1 MRSKAG
7 RPGPSGREQARGA
20 EAGGPIAGAIRGAG
34 HEGKALIAAGLLHLL
49 VLGLPAVLPAKSTVL
64 PPISTNEPA
73 TAEFDVETTP
83 LPASPKV
90 EEPESTEGP
99 SPAPERPASA
109 GASRAKT
116 VIAPKDEAP
125 PPPLPEAP
133 AAEAPAAEA
142 PVAEAVGPTGTT
154 SPPVGQAPP
163 AGEAP
168 PAGPDRAGEYSP
180 IPADPGGLPPGM
192 GSSPVWALPGVLGPA
207 ESAPAATTPAP
218 ARPVNGDIAGQVLRG
233 TLQAKDHSLGLALP
247 AAGVVAS
254 TLGDAVRSAGVPN
267 DARATFEV
275 GLGAGGEVRGIRVVS
290 SSKGDAATWER
301 AAGAAKA
308 ALSGRALKMG
318 NGAEGGATVTVKVE
332 SSQVYAAGNKK
343 KYEVKPVCANEVI
356 EDVAMAL
363 QPLVGSPPS
372 EDRGPAAAAPRA
384 KPGPSAEG
392 PAALDAEERRRFCIP
407 IGIAGKGDLS
417 NLGTHLQTVVRSTY
431 QVSVAGARKL
441 PSDAAL
447 PLDKRAP
454 WLAPDASKAP
464 KPPGK
469 PWKKKKKKKPE

>member
-1 MRSKAG
+1 
-7 RPGPSGREQARGA
+7 
-20 EAGGPIAGAIRGAG
+20 
-34 HEGKALIAAGLLHLL
+34 
-49 VLGLPAVLPAKSTVL
+49 
-64 PPISTNEPA
+64 
-73 TAEFDVETTP
+73 
-83 LPASPKV
+83 
-90 EEPESTEGP
+90 
-99 SPAPERPASA
+99 
-109 GASRAKT
+109 
-116 VIAPKDEAP
+116 
-125 PPPLPEAP
+125 
-133 AAEAPAAEA
+133 
-142 PVAEAVGPTGTT
+142 
-154 SPPVGQAPP
+154 
-163 AGEAP
+163 
-168 PAGPDRAGEYSP
+168 
-180 IPADPGGLPPGM
+180 LPPGI
-192 GSSPVWALPGVLGPA
+192 GGTAVWALPGVLGPA
-207 ESAPAATTPAP
+207 DAAPAPTTPAP
-218 ARPVNGDIAGQVLRG
+218 DRPVNGDIAGQVLRG
-233 TLQAKDHSLGLALP
+233 TLQAKDQSLGLALP

-254 TLGDAVRSAGVPN
+254 TLGDAVRSAGVPL

-290 SSKGDAATWER
+290 SSKGDASTWER

-308 ALSGRALKMG
+308 ALAGRALKMG
-318 NGAEGGATVTVKVE
+318 NGADGGATVTVKVE

-343 KYEVKPVCANEVI
+343 KYDVKPVCANEVI

-384 KPGPSAEG
+384 QRPSSTAVD

-407 IGIAGKGDLS
+407 IGVAGKGDLS